1 MRPAGRSRALRI
13 RRRSIDQEIAMR
25 ESREN
30 VPFAP
35 IPMLNVGARMV
46 QLGLDEFQA
55 VLGLQA
61 KCVERDRVAA
71 QHACEALADART
83 YDKGTLVQTWQNLVR
98 EYCAASVDLYE
109 QSQDLA
115 MRSQTAFGALLRES
129 ALDFE
134 KACIRA
140 QATQQAG
147 AVPQAA
153 DWLTYLGQFAGV
165 RPNGEAKSENRPAAT
180 GA

>member
-1 MRPAGRSRALRI
+1 MK
-13 RRRSIDQEIAMR
+13 D
-25 ESREN
+25 SREN
-30 VPFAP
+30 APFAP
-35 IPMLNVGARMV
+35 IPMLSVGARMV
-46 QLGLDEFQA
+46 QLGLDDLQA

-71 QHACEALADART
+71 QRACEALMDVRT
-83 YDKGTLVQTWQNLVR
+83 YDKGALVQTWQNLVR
-98 EYCAASVDLYE
+98 EYCAASVALYE

-140 QATQQAG
+140 QAQATQQAG
-147 AVPQAA
+147 AVPQVA
-153 DWLTYLGQFAGV
+153 DWLTCLGQFVGV
-165 RPNGEAKSENRPAAT
+165 HPNGEAKFENRPAAT
-180 GA
+180 RA

>member
-1 MRPAGRSRALRI
+1 MR
-13 RRRSIDQEIAMR
+13 D
-25 ESREN
+25 SREN

-83 YDKGTLVQTWQNLVR
+83 YDKGAFVQTWQNLVR
-98 EYCAASVDLYE
+98 EYCAASVDLCE

-134 KACIRA
+134 KACVRA
-140 QATQQAG
+140 QAQATRQAG

-165 RPNGEAKSENRPAAT
+165 RPNGEAKSESRPASA